1 MRDVGGQTSE
11 PEHQFVSSS
20 FSFQLS
26 AFCLLLPASVMA
38 TYLVTG
44 AAGFIASKV
53 CEQLLAA
60 GHRVVGVDNLNDY
73 YDVRLKDWRLSTL
86 LNVKRSELD
95 ADSKH
100 SAFAGVGRV
109 FHNAPG
115 SG

>member
-1 MRDVGGQTSE
+1 MRDVGCQTSE
-11 PEHQFVSSS
+11 PEHQFVSLS

-44 AAGFIASKV
+44 AAGFIAANV

-73 YDVRLKDWRLSTL
+73 YDVRLKEYRLSRL
-86 LNVKRSELD
+86 LKLSWPLSGN
-95 ADSKH
+95 DSTRAIF
-100 SAFAGVGRV
+100 STDQ
-109 FHNAPG
+109 
-115 SG
+115 